1 MIEWVQNIKCV
12 LALYILPSSIYCLI
26 VSRLTVLVM
35 PGRDDW
41 QKCLFEISQMRD
53 FHNCRL
59 EVLSLCHSQS
69 QGLVT
74 LQSLWK
80 TLSGT
85 FIDLSYSTKIVHS
98 RRTIKAGTTMEWM
111 NRRTILEDDK

>member
-59 EVLSLCHSQS
+59 EVFITVSFT
-69 QGLVT
+69 VT
-74 LQSLWK
+74 RLGY
-80 TLSGT
+80 T
-85 FIDLSYSTKIVHS
+85 
-98 RRTIKAGTTMEWM
+98 TIT
-111 NRRTILEDDK
+111 LEDTLWDFH